1 MIQFILKPKKEKF
14 VLLLCLFVCMCG
26 EHLVVFL
33 QVSYYNS
40 VFNSSCLIRGSCWEK
55 IYKSTHRMESNKQ
68 TNCRRGRERYIWNI
82 TSLGKGVWS
91 ALHFYI
97 SSGGEWV
104 FETALVCCVALCIFV
119 QLGHVVKHLA
129 PSDYSWC
136 KNRTLLSLKQKK
148 PTDY

>member
-1 MIQFILKPKKEKF
+1 MIQFILKPKKEKL

-104 FETALVCCVALCIFV
+104 FETALVLCCVVYICTIGSCCETPGSLRL
-119 QLGHVVKHLA
+119 QLV
-129 PSDYSWC
+129 
-136 KNRTLLSLKQKK
+136 
-148 PTDY
+148 

>member
-1 MIQFILKPKKEKF
+1 MIQFILKPKKEKL

-26 EHLVVFL
+26 EHLVVLL

-68 TNCRRGRERYIWNI
+68 TNCRRGRERD
-82 TSLGKGVWS
+82 TSETSQVWGRGFEVRFISTS
-91 ALHFYI
+91 AVAVSEFLRLH
-97 SSGGEWV
+97 
-104 FETALVCCVALCIFV
+104 LCCVALCIFV